1 MEILATFYADP
12 EKSAGTWAGSEP
24 IPTAAENKKRY
35 RSAGFLRIGVLFW
48 ISVKKLTKKRRNAG
62 NCIACGLREWYNKK

>member
-1 MEILATFYADP
+1 MEILATCYADP

-48 ISVKKLTKKRRNAG
+48 DIRKKIDKKTPERRELYCLRPAG
-62 NCIACGLREWYNKK
+62 MV